1 MGPSAFSLLSR
12 RRSLLLE
19 LPAPSGP
26 PVRRRVWVTHAAERP
41 GLLLRTDDELPAAD
55 AHAGDPLAVVVP
67 MSGCI
72 WRFPTHVVER
82 RDDGD
87 TRLLL
92 AWPHS
97 VERIAG
103 RRHPRVPIM
112 LGARVREERVGARL
126 VGTYTLDVSG
136 GGLQFASP
144 IVLPPGSVAR
154 VTLAVPGGP
163 VELLAEVM
171 WLRAV
176 HAHPEDPMYR
186 IGAAFRSVVGN
197 GRQRLLTWL
206 RRQAMADDET

>member
-19 LPAPSGP
+19 LPALSGP
-26 PVRRRVWVTHAAERP
+26 PVRRRVWVTHAAEQP
-41 GLLLRTDDELPAAD
+41 GVLVRTGDGLPPSG
-55 AHAGDPLAVVVP
+55 AHAGDALAVVVP

-72 WRFPTHVVER
+72 WRFPTRVVER
-82 RDDGD
+82 RDAGD
-87 TRLLL
+87 THLLL
-92 AWPHS
+92 AWPER
-97 VERIAG
+97 VERVAG
-103 RRHPRVPIM
+103 RRHPRVPIAV
-112 LGARVREERVGARL
+112 GARVREERVGARI
-126 VGTYTLDVSG
+126 VGTYTLDIGG

-144 IVLPPGSVAR
+144 IVLPPESVAR

-163 VELLAEVM
+163 VELVAEVM

-186 IGAAFRSVVGN
+186 IGAAFRSVAGT

-206 RRQAMADDET
+206 RRQATELDEQ